1 MSFCVFAPP
10 RHLFISNP
18 QHAYDIVW
26 WVCTYFFLSDGD
38 PVFIM
43 AKIILILD
51 HFCQTAFSF
60 NLIYFCSPWCSL
72 FLLTEFCKSCIM
84 LATTYL
90 LYCACFQA

>member
-10 RHLFISNP
+10 RHLFFSDP

-26 WVCTYFFLSDGD
+26 WVCTFLLFFWVFFLSDGD
-38 PVFIM
+38 PVFIT

-60 NLIYFCSPWCSL
+60 NFDL
-72 FLLTEFCKSCIM
+72 FLFSMVLTVF
-84 LATTYL
+84 AH
-90 LYCACFQA
+90 